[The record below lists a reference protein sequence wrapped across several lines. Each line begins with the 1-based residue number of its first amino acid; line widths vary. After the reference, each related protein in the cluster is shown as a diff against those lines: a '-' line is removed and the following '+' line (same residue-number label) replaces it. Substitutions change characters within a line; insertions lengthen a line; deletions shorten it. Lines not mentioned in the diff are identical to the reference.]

1 MSLLKDRM
9 NRDEKE
15 WARAENEVQHM
26 TVRPTESERAV
37 ADRLIREVSE
47 HFKDEIS
54 KHGLTEELQE
64 KIHQYVRNAIFKLDY
79 DDYTIKIRIE
89 KVVLSSIIGLGPI
102 DPFLHDPS
110 VTEIIVQRYD
120 RISVERN
127 GLVEATDAE
136 FVSEEHLKTVINRI
150 IQPVGRQINLHSPLV
165 DARLKDGSRVNATIP
180 PISPDGATLT
190 IRRFSDRAYTGDDY
204 LSFGSLDEKMLYF
217 LMRAVEG
224 KASIIVSGGTGSGKT
239 TLLNMLLLGIP
250 ENELVV
256 TIEDSCELKHSRTN
270 IRRLEARLATGELG
284 VLSVTV
290 RDLVKNALR
299 MRPDR
304 IIVGE
309 IRDET
314 IVDMVSAMSTG
325 HEGSLS
331 TVHANSPQN
340 LINARMPIL
349 YSMYGDSSFTPEA
362 QAIQLLEA
370 LDLIVH
376 VSRMPDGSRKI
387 THITHV
393 AGLEQGRLKLQDIF
407 VYRDSSFQATG
418 YVPKKLIEKMKNNKV
433 LIDNSIFQ
441 KARRDTHEI

>member
-1 MSLLKDRM
+1 MSLLRDRI
-9 NRDEKE
+9 NRDTREKE
-15 WARAENEVQHM
+15 RVEQKIQNV
-26 TVRPTESERAV
+26 TVRPTESERTI
-37 ADRLIREVSE
+37 ADQLIRDVSE
-47 HFKDEIS
+47 QFKEEIS
-54 KHGLTEELQE
+54 KCGLTEEIQE
-64 KIHQYVRNAIFKLDY
+64 KIRLYVRSTITKLDY
-79 DDYTIKIRIE
+79 DDYSVKIRIE

-110 VTEIIVQRYD
+110 VTEIIVQRYNC
-120 RISVERN
+120 ISVERN
-127 GLVEATDAE
+127 GLVEETDAE
-136 FVSEEHLKTVINRI
+136 FVSEEHLMTVINRI

-190 IRRFSDRAYTGDDY
+190 IRRFSEKAYTGEDY

-217 LMRAVEG
+217 LRRTVQG
-224 KASIIVSGGTGSGKT
+224 KASMIVSGGPGSGKT

-256 TIEDSCELKHSRTN
+256 TIEDSCELKHNRKN
-270 IRRLEARLATGELG
+270 ISRLEARLATGELG
-284 VLSVTV
+284 VLSVPV
-290 RDLVKNALR
+290 RALVKNALR

-340 LINARMPIL
+340 LIKARMPIL
-349 YSMYGDSSFTPEA
+349 YSMYGDSAFTPEA
-362 QAIQLLEA
+362 QAIQLSEA

-376 VSRMPDGSRKI
+376 VSRMVDGSRKV
-387 THITHV
+387 THITHI
-393 AGLEQGRLKLQDIF
+393 AGLEQNQLNLQDIF
-407 VYRDSSFQATG
+407 IYRNGKFQATG
-418 YVPKKLIEKMKNNKV
+418 YVPKKLLEKLKSHKV
-433 LIDNSIFQ
+433 TVDESIFQ
-441 KARRDTHEI
+441 RT

>member
-1 MSLLKDRM
+1 MSLLRDRI
-9 NRDEKE
+9 NRDTREKE
-15 WARAENEVQHM
+15 RVEQKIQNV
-26 TVRPTESERAV
+26 TVRPTESERTI
-37 ADRLIREVSE
+37 ADQLIRDVSE
-47 HFKDEIS
+47 QFKEEIS
-54 KHGLTEELQE
+54 KCGLTEEIQE
-64 KIHQYVRNAIFKLDY
+64 KIRLYVRSTITKLDY
-79 DDYTIKIRIE
+79 DDYSVKIRIE

-110 VTEIIVQRYD
+110 VTEIIVQRYNC
-120 RISVERN
+120 ISVERN
-127 GLVEATDAE
+127 GLVEETDAE
-136 FVSEEHLKTVINRI
+136 FVSEEHLMTVINRI

-190 IRRFSDRAYTGDDY
+190 IRRFSEKAYTGEDY

-217 LMRAVEG
+217 LMRTVQG
-224 KASIIVSGGTGSGKT
+224 KASMIVSGGTGSGKT

-256 TIEDSCELKHSRTN
+256 TIEDSCELKHNRKN

-284 VLSVTV
+284 VLSVPV
-290 RDLVKNALR
+290 RALVKNALR

-340 LINARMPIL
+340 LIKARMPIL
-349 YSMYGDSSFTPEA
+349 NSMYGDSAFTPEA
-362 QAIQLLEA
+362 QAIQLSEA

-376 VSRMPDGSRKI
+376 VSRMVDGSRKV
-387 THITHV
+387 THITHI
-393 AGLEQGRLKLQDIF
+393 AGLEQNQLNLQDIF
-407 VYRDSSFQATG
+407 IYRNGKFQATG
-418 YVPKKLIEKMKNNKV
+418 YVPKKLLEKLKSHKV
-433 LIDNSIFQ
+433 TVDESIFQ
-441 KARRDTHEI
+441 RT

>member
-1 MSLLKDRM
+1 MSLLKDRISK
-9 NRDEKE
+9 DAEKKIQ
-15 WARAENEVQHM
+15 AEQSVQNM
-26 TVRPTESERAV
+26 TIRPT
-37 ADRLIREVSE
+37 VSE
-47 HFKDEIS
+47 QEFANELIQTVSNHFKEEIS
-54 KHGLTEELQE
+54 KKGLTEEIQE
-64 KIHQYVRNAIFKLDY
+64 KIKSYVRNAIFKLEA
-79 DDYTIKIRIE
+79 DDYTVKVRIE
-89 KVVLSSIIGLGPI
+89 KIVLSSIIGLGPV

-110 VTEIIVQRYD
+110 VTEIIVQRYN

-136 FVSEEHLKTVINRI
+136 FTSEAHLMTVINRI
-150 IQPVGRQINLHSPLV
+150 IQPVGRQINLHTPLV

-190 IRRFSDRAYTGDDY
+190 IRRFPDQVYTGEDY
-204 LSFGSLDEKMLYF
+204 LSFHSLDEKMLYF

-256 TIEDSCELKHSRTN
+256 TIEDSCELKHNRTN
-270 IRRLEARLATGELG
+270 IRRLEARLAAGDAG
-284 VLSVTV
+284 VLSVSV
-290 RDLVKNALR
+290 RSLVKNALR

-331 TVHANSPQN
+331 TVHANSPMN
-340 LINARMPIL
+340 LIKARMPIL
-349 YSMYGDSSFTPEA
+349 YSMYGDSAFTPEA
-362 QAIQLLEA
+362 QAIQLSEA

-376 VSRMPDGSRKI
+376 VSRMVDGSRKV

-393 AGLEQGRLKLQDIF
+393 AGVEQRQLKLQDVF
-407 VYRDSSFQATG
+407 VYRDGQFQATG
-418 YVPKKLIEKMKNNKV
+418 YIPKKLLEKLKGNKV
-433 LIDNSIFQ
+433 SVDETIF
-441 KARRDTHEI
+441 KRT

>member
-1 MSLLKDRM
+1 MSLLRDRI
-9 NRDEKE
+9 NRDIQEKE
-15 WARAENEVQHM
+15 RVEQKVQNI
-26 TVRPTESERAV
+26 TVRPTESERTI
-37 ADRLIREVSE
+37 ADQLIREVSE
-47 HFKDEIS
+47 HFKEEIS
-54 KHGLTEELQE
+54 KRGLTEETQE
-64 KIHQYVRNAIFKLDY
+64 KIRLYVRSAITKLNY
-79 DDYTIKIRIE
+79 DDYTVKIRIE

-110 VTEIIVQRYD
+110 VTEIIVQRYNC
-120 RISVERN
+120 ISVERN
-127 GLVEATDAE
+127 GLVEETDAK
-136 FVSEEHLKTVINRI
+136 FVSEEHLMTVINRM

-180 PISPDGATLT
+180 PVSPDGATLT
-190 IRRFSDRAYTGDDY
+190 IRRFSEKVYTGENY

-217 LMRAVEG
+217 LMRAVKG
-224 KASIIVSGGTGSGKT
+224 KASMIVSGGTGSGKT

-256 TIEDSCELKHSRTN
+256 TIEDSCELKHNRKN

-284 VLSVTV
+284 VLSVPV
-290 RDLVKNALR
+290 RALVKNALR

-340 LINARMPIL
+340 LIKARMPIL
-349 YSMYGDSSFTPEA
+349 YSMYGDSAFTPEA
-362 QAIQLLEA
+362 QAIQLSEA

-376 VSRMPDGSRKI
+376 VSRMVDGSRKV
-387 THITHV
+387 THITHI
-393 AGLEQGRLKLQDIF
+393 AGLEQGSQLKLQDIF
-407 VYRDSSFQATG
+407 VYRNGKFQATG
-418 YVPKKLIEKMKNNKV
+418 YVPKKLLEKLKDHKV
-433 LIDNSIFQ
+433 TVDESIFQ
-441 KARRDTHEI
+441 KT

>member
-1 MSLLKDRM
+1 MSLLRERI
-9 NRDEKE
+9 NRDTLEKE
-15 WARAENEVQHM
+15 RVEQKIQNV
-26 TVRPTESERAV
+26 TVRPTESERTIV
-37 ADRLIREVSE
+37 DQLIRDVSE
-47 HFKDEIS
+47 QFKEEIS
-54 KHGLTEELQE
+54 KHGLTEEIQE
-64 KIHQYVRNAIFKLDY
+64 KIRLYVRSTITKLDY
-79 DDYTIKIRIE
+79 NDYTVKIRIE

-110 VTEIIVQRYD
+110 VTEIIVQRYNC
-120 RISVERN
+120 ISVERN
-127 GLVEATDAE
+127 GLVEETDAE
-136 FVSEEHLKTVINRI
+136 FVSEEHLMTVINRI

-190 IRRFSDRAYTGDDY
+190 IRRFSEKAYTGEDY

-217 LMRAVEG
+217 LMRAVQG
-224 KASIIVSGGTGSGKT
+224 KASMIVSGGTGSGKT

-256 TIEDSCELKHSRTN
+256 TIEDSCELKHNRKN

-284 VLSVTV
+284 VLSVPV
-290 RDLVKNALR
+290 RALVKNALR

-340 LINARMPIL
+340 LIKARMPIL
-349 YSMYGDSSFTPEA
+349 YSMYGDSAFTPEA
-362 QAIQLLEA
+362 QAIQLSEA

-376 VSRMPDGSRKI
+376 VSRMVDGSRKV
-387 THITHV
+387 THITHI
-393 AGLEQGRLKLQDIF
+393 AGLEQNQLNLQDIF
-407 VYRDSSFQATG
+407 IYRNGKFQATG
-418 YVPKKLIEKMKNNKV
+418 YVPKKLLEKLKSHKV
-433 LIDNSIFQ
+433 TVDESIFQ
-441 KARRDTHEI
+441 RT